1 MEILGELWLLLLF
14 LSIPANSLSSTY
26 VQWGNGTPGTGTSK
40 VSAGANAVNGSID
53 NTAPF

>member
-1 MEILGELWLLLLF
+1 MLLF